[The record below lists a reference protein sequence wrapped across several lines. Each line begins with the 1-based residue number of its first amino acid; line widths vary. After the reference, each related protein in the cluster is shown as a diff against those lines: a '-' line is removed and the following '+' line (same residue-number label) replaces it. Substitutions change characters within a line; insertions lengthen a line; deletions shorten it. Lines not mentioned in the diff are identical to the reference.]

1 MMDSNDWACRIRKD
15 RLIAVPVVSAGRTR
29 FADHIKKEFPMNAVT
44 MLRAAIALLTIGALH
59 SVVVTI
65 FHIISRQHPLNW
77 LAMLLIAALVRV
89 VLNLKYQWQKLLL
102 PRGLLVGHAVR
113 AVVSFTPV
121 QVTAFRP
128 SQLGVR
134 MDSSSPSNPVDN
146 W

>member
-1 MMDSNDWACRIRKD
+1 
-15 RLIAVPVVSAGRTR
+15 
-29 FADHIKKEFPMNAVT
+29 
-44 MLRAAIALLTIGALH
+44 
-59 SVVVTI
+59 
-65 FHIISRQHPLNW
+65 
-77 LAMLLIAALVRV
+77 MLLIAALVRV

-113 AVVSFTPV
+113 AVVSFRPV